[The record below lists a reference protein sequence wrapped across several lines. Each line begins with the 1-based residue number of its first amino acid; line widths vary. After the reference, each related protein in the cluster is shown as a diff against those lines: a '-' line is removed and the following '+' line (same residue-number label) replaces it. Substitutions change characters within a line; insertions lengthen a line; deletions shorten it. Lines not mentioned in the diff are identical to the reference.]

1 MLLATR
7 PFSLSVTPEKEGEG
21 ERRKRERETK
31 GDKRETKGD
40 KRQSKRN
47 PGPEVEKS
55 WGEMPALRKQ

>member
-1 MLLATR
+1 MR
-7 PFSLSVTPEKEGEG
+7 GE
-21 ERRKRERETK
+21 RERETK